1 LAELTPKFEAA
12 EEELQKLRELRTTS
26 AAINTT
32 AAQTDPDTGLLVQ
45 MQSLEIS
52 EGQIASLQG
61 QLEEGNRQHL
71 RILESEH
78 SCLKDQLCTGLA
90 EESSHRVLDDQE
102 VKRAEAEAMLWKERA
117 REAEDSA
124 AHYLAQINKSLED
137 LRSATSAMDKVNL
150 QGSAAIAEL
159 YDVSLIFSQ
168 IASQSVTNNEDR
180 PGAPSR
186 SPTAQRLVNQLS
198 DAQAHSES
206 SKAREKELLAT
217 QVELFQQIAVLQADL
232 ESFRCDNC

>member
-12 EEELQKLRELRTTS
+12 EEELQKLRELRTNS

-32 AAQTDPDTGLLVQ
+32 AAQTDPHTGLLVQ

-137 LRSATSAMDKVNL
+137 LRFATSAMDKVNL
-150 QGSAAIAEL
+150 QGSAAVAEL

-168 IASQSVTNNEDR
+168 IASVTNNEDR

-186 SPTAQRLVNQLS
+186 SPTAQRLVNPLS
-198 DAQAHSES
+198 DAQEHSES